1 MRDRQRG
8 GTKEPRMPKP
18 TTVKL
23 SGSFEMKDTVSAKA
37 LSETIA
43 AVQAQLVKEI
53 GPGSITL
60 RIGRQEIRA

>member
-1 MRDRQRG
+1 
-8 GTKEPRMPKP
+8 MPKP

-23 SGSFEMKDTVSAKA
+23 TGSFEMKDTVSARA

-43 AVQAQLVKEI
+43 AVQEKLVQEI
-53 GPGSITL
+53 GPGTITL

>member
-1 MRDRQRG
+1 
-8 GTKEPRMPKP
+8 MPKP

-23 SGSFEMKDTVSAKA
+23 SGSFEMADTVSAKA

-43 AVQAQLVKEI
+43 AGTI
-53 GPGSITL
+53 ML

>member
-1 MRDRQRG
+1 
-8 GTKEPRMPKP
+8 MPKP